1 MSPTSPVMFA
11 VTTRSRLRGY
21 HRFPQMFYHSRR
33 IRRQLDQTPGCVRF
47 ASIIAGPR
55 EFWTITAWETRDKML
70 DFMRS
75 GAHEDIM
82 WLFGKWLDS
91 FWLMRWRPTSEEVGL
106 WNGAQL
112 GPTDDGRR
120 TSRQRT
126 PQEQLA
132 LEAALEA
139 MPVLKAS
146 AGPEGAPTYDTS
158 PAARRHRRAVTG
170 AGSVVLRI
178 EAEPRDTF
186 RAWREMRRVGRR
198 LAADDAV
205 LRSVTGFSGLTDHY
219 ALAVL
224 RDEEACSRFLAAEEQ
239 RRMHE
244 RWGERCWMMRW
255 KPENEFGHWDTL
267 RLRREPLGTGGSAIP
282 VPEEAARAA
291 QVPEGS

>member
-1 MSPTSPVMFA
+1 MAPVAFA

-21 HRFPQMFYHSRR
+21 HRFPQMFIASRR
-33 IRRQLDQTPGCVRF
+33 IRRQLDETPGCVRF

-55 EFWTITAWETRDKML
+55 EFWTITVWETRDKML

-91 FWLMRWRPTSEEVGL
+91 FWLMRWKPTAEEVGR
-106 WNGAQL
+106 WSDATL
-112 GPTDDGRR
+112 GPDDDGRPK
-120 TSRQRT
+120 SRPRT
-126 PQEQLA
+126 PQEQ
-132 LEAALEA
+132 AALDAALDA

-146 AGPEGAPTYDTS
+146 AGPEGNPTYDTS

-170 AGSVVLRI
+170 AGAIAMRI
-178 EAEPRDTF
+178 EASGRGQAF
-186 RAWREMRRVGRR
+186 KAWREIRRVGRR
-198 LAADDAV
+198 LGQDGAV
-205 LRSVTGFSGLTDHY
+205 LRSVTGFSGLRDHY

-239 RRMHE
+239 RQMHE
-244 RWGERCWMMRW
+244 RWGDQCWMMRW
-255 KPENEFGHWDTL
+255 QPENEFGHWDKL

-282 VPEEAARAA
+282 VPDDAARAA
-291 QVPEGS
+291 TMSDD